1 MAGDSRGRS
10 PVKGRRLLTL
20 ALLLAASPVAA
31 DRLPADAT
39 AYLEQRALC
48 DHFRQEPWPE
58 EASAEAR
65 ARRAFLAGQV
75 ERFCTGLDE
84 ITREL
89 RQKYRNRPGVLAILE
104 GTQEVDPPPSR
115 RTGAGTLE

>member
-1 MAGDSRGRS
+1 M
-10 PVKGRRLLTL
+10 KGPWLPAL
-20 ALLLAASPVAA
+20 ALLLAASPVTA

-75 ERFCTGLDE
+75 ERFCTGQDE
-84 ITREL
+84 AAREL
-89 RQKYRNRPGVLAILE
+89 RRRYRDRPEVLDSLE
-104 GTQEVDPPPSR
+104 GAQDTQRPPSR
-115 RTGAGTLE
+115 RAGAGNPK

>member
-1 MAGDSRGRS
+1 MNGRWL
-10 PVKGRRLLTL
+10 P
-20 ALLLAASPVAA
+20 ALLLAAAAGAAAAAAAA

-65 ARRAFLAGQV
+65 ARRAFLGGQV
-75 ERFCTGLDE
+75 ERFCTGIDE
-84 ITREL
+84 AGREL
-89 RQKYRNRPGVLAILE
+89 RRRYRDRPEVLDSLE
-104 GTQEVDPPPSR
+104 GAQDIDRPPSR
-115 RTGAGTLE
+115 HARPGTPK